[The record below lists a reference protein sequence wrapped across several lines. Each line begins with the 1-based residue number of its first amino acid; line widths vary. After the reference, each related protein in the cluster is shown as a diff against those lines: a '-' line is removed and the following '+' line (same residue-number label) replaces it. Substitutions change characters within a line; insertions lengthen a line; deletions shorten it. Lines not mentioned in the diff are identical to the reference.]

1 MINLNNSIVIYF
13 KNFTFL
19 TFIPIQEKICKYFVQ
34 INIKW
39 YLRYKITIF
48 KKFVLTTN
56 ISNVSMH
63 YKFDSVLRR

>member
-1 MINLNNSIVIYF
+1 MISLNNSIVIYF

-19 TFIPIQEKICKYFVQ
+19 TFIPIQEKICKYFVL
-34 INIKW
+34 ILILNDI
-39 YLRYKITIF
+39 YKITIF
-48 KKFVLTTN
+48 KKFVFTTN